1 MDRRLDVSEEI
12 SKETKKGIV
21 ASIRGR
27 FEKVTERD
35 FPKGLAVI
43 LIIAAIST
51 VDSYVYAVGARQG
64 GDGFG
69 FFAIAVIFIAPI
81 VSWSI
86 FTLVIHYVSVL
97 LGGKGERKRF
107 FAMCGFAYLPIMI
120 QEVLRVIDDL
130 INISTLAQ
138 SPATEQGLIGLLLNH
153 FNLFKVM
160 ILFLVAV
167 AVMVNY
173 NLNAKRAIVATLV
186 PDVALI
192 ILSLIFFALNLGG
205 SGVRIPLIGNLGRR
219 LLRPS

>member
-1 MDRRLDVSEEI
+1 MSDEI
-12 SKETKKGIV
+12 GKETKKGIV

-43 LIIAAIST
+43 LIIAVIST
-51 VDSYVYAVGARQG
+51 VDSYVYAVGARNEG
-64 GDGFG
+64 EGFG

-97 LGGKGERKRF
+97 LGGKGDRKRF
-107 FAMCGFAYLPIMI
+107 FAMCGFAYLPIVI

-130 INISTLAQ
+130 INISMLVQYA
-138 SPATEQGLIGLLLNH
+138 ATEQGLIELFLNH

-160 ILFLVAV
+160 VLFLVAV

-173 NLNAKRAIVATLV
+173 NLNAKRAVVATLV
-186 PDVALI
+186 PDAASI

-205 SGVRIPLIGNLGRR
+205 RVRIPLLGNLGRR
-219 LLRPS
+219 LLRSS

>member
-1 MDRRLDVSEEI
+1 MSDEI
-12 SKETKKGIV
+12 GKETKKGIV

-43 LIIAAIST
+43 LIIAVIST
-51 VDSYVYAVGARQG
+51 VDSYVYAVGARNEG
-64 GDGFG
+64 EGFG

-97 LGGKGERKRF
+97 LGGKGDRKRF
-107 FAMCGFAYLPIMI
+107 FAMCGFAYLPIVI

-130 INISTLAQ
+130 INISMLVQYA
-138 SPATEQGLIGLLLNH
+138 ATEQGLIELFLNH

-160 ILFLVAV
+160 VLFLVAV

-173 NLNAKRAIVATLV
+173 NLNAKRAVVATLV
-186 PDVALI
+186 PDAASI

-205 SGVRIPLIGNLGRR
+205 RVRIPLLGNLGRR
-219 LLRPS
+219 LLRSSF

>member
-1 MDRRLDVSEEI
+1 VSDEI
-12 SKETKKGIV
+12 GKETKKGIV

-27 FEKVTERD
+27 FDKFTGRD
-35 FPKGLAVI
+35 LSKGLAVI
-43 LIIAAIST
+43 LIIAVIST
-51 VDSYVYAVGARQG
+51 VDSYVYAVGARNEG
-64 GDGFG
+64 EGFG

-97 LGGKGERKRF
+97 LGGKGDRKRF
-107 FAMCGFAYLPIMI
+107 FAMCGFAYLPIVI

-153 FNLFKVM
+153 FDLFKVM
-160 ILFLVAV
+160 VLFLVAV

-173 NLNAKRAIVATLV
+173 NLNAKRAVLATLV
-186 PDVALI
+186 PDVASI
-192 ILSLIFFALNLGG
+192 ILSLTLFALNLGG
-205 SGVRIPLIGNLGRR
+205 RVRIPLLGNLGRR
-219 LLRPS
+219 LLRSS